1 MKIRT
6 DFVTNSSSS
15 SFIIAYKEIPKIDEE
30 TLKKY
35 PFLRNFNKLVEHVMF
50 GKGNDYNTQEGE
62 SIVSEYQLEQQ
73 YAEDVYY
80 SRYETLQEYF
90 EDEWN
95 KDAKERY
102 EKCLQYLNDGYKLV
116 VKQVGYYD
124 DYAIDLLRDL
134 SLFDGK
140 DFKIIDRRE
149 I

>member
-6 DFVTNSSSS
+6 DYVTNSSSS
-15 SFIIAYKEIPKIDEE
+15 SFIIAYKEIPKIDDE

-73 YAEDVYY
+73 YAENVHY

-102 EKCLQYLNDGYKLV
+102 EKCLQYLKDGYKLV
-116 VKQVGYYD
+116 VKEVGYYD

-134 SLFDGK
+134 SLFDNK